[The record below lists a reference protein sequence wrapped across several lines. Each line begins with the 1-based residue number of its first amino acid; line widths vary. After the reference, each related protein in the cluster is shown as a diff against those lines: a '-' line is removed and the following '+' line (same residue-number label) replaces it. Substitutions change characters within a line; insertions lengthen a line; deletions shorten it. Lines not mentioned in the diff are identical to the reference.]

1 MDTQNLSAP
10 SRAQPRIPRGI
21 THINVRQTARYTVI
35 GNHLAQHRELSLLA
49 IGLGTHIQSL
59 PGGARV
65 DIKSLTAR
73 FPEGETR
80 IAAALRELEAHGYL
94 SRTRERLPSGQVVTH
109 TVSYNQPRE
118 SAVQRARAALAGLRH
133 PGRARVEPL
142 RRLRSDPILD
152 HAQRAPA
159 GPTPCVEPSVEPSVE
174 PPTARADSSVESPTP
189 PGGAAPA
196 PAAPPPA
203 SGETPAQAR
212 RRPTL
217 PTPRAPGPD
226 GDRTAVDLLAGLHRY
241 DPRLLLAERD
251 VLRLAPAVTAWL
263 ERGPTPE
270 AVRRA
275 LTADLPEPLRHPA
288 ALLAH
293 RLTELLPPPL
303 PAALPPPH
311 RAPLQ
316 NCDGCDRAFRAPEP
330 GRCRDCRHRPR
341 IEGAAQQARTDG
353 PPRHLAHSPATPPTR
368 PRTVEAWLNRPPC

>member
-10 SRAQPRIPRGI
+10 SCAQPRIPRGI
-21 THINVRQTARYTVI
+21 THINVRQTTRYTVI

-49 IGLGTHIQSL
+49 IGLGAHIQSL
-59 PGGARV
+59 PSGARV

-73 FPEGETR
+73 FPEGERR
-80 IAAALRELEAHGYL
+80 IASALRELEAHGYL

-133 PGRARVEPL
+133 PGRARVDPL
-142 RRLRSDPILD
+142 RPLRSDPILTR
-152 HAQRAPA
+152 AQGTPD
-159 GPTPCVEPSVEPSVE
+159 GPITCVEPSVG
-174 PPTARADSSVESPTP
+174 PPTARADSPVEPPTP
-189 PGGAAPA
+189 PVGTPPA
-196 PAAPPPA
+196 PAVPPPA

-217 PTPRAPGPD
+217 PTPQTPGPD
-226 GDRTAVDLLAGLHRY
+226 GDRTAADLLAGLHRY

-251 VLRLAPAVTAWL
+251 VLRLTPAVTAWL

-303 PAALPPPH
+303 PATLPPPH
-311 RAPLQ
+311 RDPLQ
-316 NCDGCDRAFRAPEP
+316 NCDGCDRAFRAPVP
-330 GRCRDCRHRPR
+330 GHCRDCRHRPR
-341 IEGAAQQARTDG
+341 PEGAAQHERDAPCPRAETRSAR
-353 PPRHLAHSPATPPTR
+353 HEHR
-368 PRTVEAWLNRPPC
+368 P

>member
-10 SRAQPRIPRGI
+10 PCPQPRFPRGI
-21 THINVRQTARYTVI
+21 THINVRQTSRYTVI

-49 IGLGTHIQSL
+49 IGLATHIQSL

-118 SAVQRARAALAGLRH
+118 SALRRARAALAGLRH
-133 PGRARVEPL
+133 PGRTRVEPL
-142 RRLRSDPILD
+142 RPLRSDLILN

-159 GPTPCVEPSVEPSVE
+159 DPTPCVEPSVE
-174 PPTARADSSVESPTP
+174 PPTARADSPVEPPTP
-189 PGGAAPA
+189 PVATPPA
-196 PAAPPPA
+196 PAVPPPA
-203 SGETPAQAR
+203 SGETPAQTR
-212 RRPTL
+212 HKPTL
-217 PTPRAPGPD
+217 PTPLTPGPD
-226 GDRTAVDLLAGLHRY
+226 GDRTAVDLLADLHRH

-311 RAPLQ
+311 RDPLQ

-330 GRCRDCRHRPR
+330 GHCRDCRHRPR
-341 IEGAAQQARTDG
+341 PEGAA
-353 PPRHLAHSPATPPTR
+353 
-368 PRTVEAWLNRPPC
+368 

>member
-10 SRAQPRIPRGI
+10 SCAQPRIPRGI
-21 THINVRQTARYTVI
+21 THINVRQTSRYTVI

-49 IGLGTHIQSL
+49 IGLGAHIQSL
-59 PGGARV
+59 PSGARV

-80 IAAALRELEAHGYL
+80 IASALRELEAHGYL

-133 PGRARVEPL
+133 PERARVDPLRPL
-142 RRLRSDPILD
+142 RRDPILTR
-152 HAQRAPA
+152 AQGAPD
-159 GPTPCVEPSVEPSVE
+159 GPITCVEPSVGS
-174 PPTARADSSVESPTP
+174 PTARADSPVEPPTP
-189 PGGAAPA
+189 PVGTPPA
-196 PAAPPPA
+196 PAVPPPP
-203 SGETPAQAR
+203 SGETPAQTR
-212 RRPTL
+212 HKPTL
-217 PTPRAPGPD
+217 PTPQTPGPD

-263 ERGPTPE
+263 ERGPTPA

-303 PAALPPPH
+303 PATLPPAH
-311 RAPLQ
+311 RDPLQ

-330 GRCRDCRHRPR
+330 GHCRDCRHRPR
-341 IEGAAQQARTDG
+341 PEGAA
-353 PPRHLAHSPATPPTR
+353 
-368 PRTVEAWLNRPPC
+368 